1 MAIRTPPLYLQG
13 GTHTAENDRLGIT
26 GMVTSEGCGPGTAE
40 LEVTQ
45 SGTPAMTVAV
55 AVGHGWVNGTTSTT
69 QGTYKTYNDAPV
81 TLTITTANA
90 TLPRID
96 KVCLTIR
103 DAAYAGASNDC
114 ILQVIAGTAAAS
126 PTAPAT
132 PASSLVLATV
142 AVAAA
147 ATTIVN
153 ANITDTR
160 TRAQMGLP
168 LSTSAVGQLS
178 GIPQASV
185 TNLVSDLAAKTDLAM
200 TQNAQT
206 GTSYS
211 YALADAS
218 KLLSMSNAASNTV
231 LVTKQA
237 TVTWVTGTQLRVINL
252 GAGVTT
258 LVADTGVTINNN
270 RSLAQYQG
278 GTLIRTASDVWT
290 FVGSASQSNAVSASK
305 TDTYTQ
311 TSATFTDIAG
321 LTVTITPTSNTKK
334 VMIVVQIGAAELGLA
349 DYINFRLM
357 RDSTAISVGDAAG
370 SRLRATSGRLPN
382 AINRIESVNI
392 AFLDSPATTAATV
405 YKVQVQSPS
414 GTLYINRTTTDSDN
428 SGYARYSSN
437 ITAWEV

>member
-26 GMVTSEGCGPGTAE
+26 GMVTSEGCGPGTTE
-40 LEVTQ
+40 LQVTQ
-45 SGTPAMTVAV
+45 SGTPAMTVSV

-69 QGTYKTYNDAPV
+69 QGTYKTYNDAAV

-160 TRAQMGLP
+160 SRAQMGLP
-168 LSTSAVGQLS
+168 LSTSAVAQLS

-185 TNLVSDLAAKTDLAM
+185 TNLVSDLAAKTDTAM

-237 TVTWVTGTQLRVINL
+237 TVTWVTGTQLRVVNL
-252 GAGVTT
+252 GAGTTT
-258 LVADTGVTINNN
+258 LVADTGVTINGNKA
-270 RSLAQYQG
+270 LGQYQG
-278 GTLIRTASDVWT
+278 GTLIRTASDVWL
-290 FVGSASQSNAVSASK
+290 FVPTASVPSNS
-305 TDTYTQ
+305 
-311 TSATFTDIAG
+311 
-321 LTVTITPTSNTKK
+321 
-334 VMIVVQIGAAELGLA
+334 
-349 DYINFRLM
+349 
-357 RDSTAISVGDAAG
+357 
-370 SRLRATSGRLPN
+370 
-382 AINRIESVNI
+382 
-392 AFLDSPATTAATV
+392 AATV
-405 YKVQVQSPS
+405 ATAQTTSSTSYADLATVGPS
-414 GTLYINRTTTDSDN
+414 VTMTTGTKALVIVSAAIDNNTIGGQAITSAAVSGATTLAASDTRALINRTSTANYTMAAS
-428 SGYARYSSN
+428 YSILLTGLTAGSN
-437 ITAWEV
+437 TFTMKYRVAAGTGAFQDRTITVIDMGS